1 MVIGMTAL
9 ERAIALSKKKLD
21 AGEQINWNLAF
32 ATTRPTKTNILF
44 WYEDAPKHMKKAEL
58 IEWLAEKALKEYGE

>member
-1 MVIGMTAL
+1 MTAL
-9 ERAIALSKKKLD
+9 ERAIALSKKKLA

-32 ATTRPTKTNILF
+32 ATTRPTKPNILF
-44 WYEDAPKHMKKAEL
+44 WYEDAPKNMKKAEL